1 MLKLGKVAKSSYFNE
16 ISSYTRIDKD
26 EDIKQVISEIFNYHK
41 GRYGYPRITLELKNL
56 GYKINHKKVQRIMK
70 VLNIKA
76 KKCKGKYKSYKGEV
90 GKTCNNFL
98 LDKVID

>member
-16 ISSYTRIDKD
+16 ISTYTRIDKD